1 MEISKIYEPK
11 EVEAKWLKEWE
22 EKKLFHSDP
31 DSQRVPFTIVIPP
44 PNVTGSLHIGHGLNN
59 LLQDIIIR
67 FKRMNGFN
75 ACWIPGTDH
84 GGIATQNVIEKELKK
99 NGKKRDDFT
108 REEFTKIMVDWA
120 QKTSGTILSQ
130 LKKLGCS
137 CDWDK
142 IAFTMDEKRAKA
154 VNYAF
159 IKLYEKGLI
168 YRDTRFV
175 DWCPR
180 CETALNESE
189 VEQEDEKGKLWY
201 IKYPLEDSSRVH
213 EFTSSR
219 VDPRTQESK
228 NPRTDFIVVATTR
241 PETMLGDTAVAV
253 NPNDERYKKF
263 IGKNAMLPLVNRII
277 PIIADETV
285 DMKFGTGAVKITP
298 AHDLNDDAMAKRHN
312 LVYIDAID
320 KKAKITSNIILDLKK
335 QLIENNEVSD
345 IIGKDRDEARKI
357 LIEMLKEKQ
366 FLEKEE
372 NYIGPKK
379 RCYRCDTIVESFNSE
394 QWFLKMSDMAKRA
407 IESAKNG
414 KTKFFPEKWL
424 KPYLLWLENLKDW
437 CISRQIWWGHRI
449 PLWYCKNSSRVH
461 EFTSSRVKSLRGEAE
476 PSRFAFGEAIS
487 STYEQTSCSPIPSV
501 EKPEKCPNCGD
512 TNLTQDSDVLDTWF
526 SSALWPMSVFG
537 WPDKDGSR
545 VHEFTSSRVDQR
557 TKEPENPRTDLDY
570 YYPTNVLVTGHEI
583 LYLWVARMIM
593 LGLEFKN
600 EVPYKDVYIHGIVR
614 DSHGKKMSKSLG
626 NVIDPLI
633 IMEKYGTDALRFAL
647 AYQGIPGRDMQIA
660 DEHFIMAR
668 NFANK
673 LWNVSKFVLMNVPQ
687 SPSPEANLLGNLLRH
702 RRTYS
707 AISFAIGEPTRQS
720 PNLESTDKW
729 ILSELNLTIKNVTK
743 AIENYNPSEASRL
756 LYEFI
761 RSKYCDWYVEFSKTR
776 LYGTD
781 EKLKLTAQKVHFEVL
796 ENILKLIHP
805 IMPFITEEI
814 FQNLQKQN
822 KYLMVSD
829 YPKFDIT
836 KIDETAEKEIQ
847 KVIDIITAIRNIRS
861 VMNIKLSDTV
871 DIVIK
876 ISSEETEKIVSEN
889 RQHINLL
896 AKVKDITFTKTSQ
909 KPELSASAIVGDIEI
924 FVLLEGQIDF
934 DKERKRL
941 ETQLA
946 KINQELKIYDTKL
959 SNKNF
964 IEKANPEEVERIK
977 QKFQETENKRKKI
990 GEVIK
995 NLGS

>member
-22 EKKLFHSDP
+22 EKKLFHSEI
-31 DSQRVPFTIVIPP
+31 DSQKIPFTVVIPP
-44 PNVTGSLHIGHGLNN
+44 PNVTGSLHIGHALNN

-75 ACWIPGTDH
+75 ACWVPGTDH

-120 QKTSGTILSQ
+120 QKTSSTILSQ
-130 LKKLGCS
+130 LKKMGCS

-142 IAFTMDEKRAKA
+142 TAFTMDEKRAKA

-201 IKYPLEDSSRVH
+201 IKYPIEVGCSGEIAIPSFLH
-213 EFTSSR
+213 
-219 VDPRTQESK
+219 
-228 NPRTDFIVVATTR
+228 DFITVATTR

-253 NPNDERYKKF
+253 NPNDERYKDL
-263 IGKNAMLPLVNRII
+263 IGKNVILPLVNRII

-298 AHDLNDDAMAKRHN
+298 SHDLNDDAMAKRHN
-312 LVYIDAID
+312 LIYIGVID
-320 KKAKITSNIILDLKK
+320 KKAKITSNIMLDLKK
-335 QLIENNEVSD
+335 ELIKDSEVAD
-345 IIGKDRDEARKI
+345 IVGKDRDEARKI
-357 LIEMLKEKQ
+357 LIERLEEKQ

-372 NYIGPKK
+372 NYTGPKK
-379 RCYRCDTIVESFNSE
+379 RCYRCNTIVESFNSE

-407 IESAKNG
+407 IDAAKNG
-414 KTKFFPEKWL
+414 ETKFFPDKWL

-449 PLWYCKNSSRVH
+449 PLWYCSRA
-461 EFTSSRVKSLRGEAE
+461 KSLLVVVAADVNPLSLREQIPKQSCCCSGGCKSAVIARAN
-476 PSRFAFGEAIS
+476 PEAIS
-487 STYEQTSCSPIPSV
+487 FCSPIPSV

-537 WPDKDGSR
+537 WACTDEKVRSSGKVPMSDSPD
-545 VHEFTSSRVDQR
+545 TSGQL
-557 TKEPENPRTDLDY
+557 PTDLSY

-593 LGLEFKN
+593 IGLEFEN
-600 EVPYKDVYIHGIVR
+600 QVPYSDVYIHGIVR

-626 NVIDPLI
+626 NVIDPLT

-660 DEHFIMAR
+660 DENFVMAR
-668 NFANK
+668 NFTNK
-673 LWNVSKFVLMNVPQ
+673 LWNVSRFVLMNI
-687 SPSPEANLLGNLLRH
+687 GNGLEFREL
-702 RRTYS
+702 S
-707 AISFAIGEPTRQS
+707 LEKNQVVISQLSTLNSQ
-720 PNLESTDKW
+720 LELTDKW
-729 ILSELNLTIKNVTK
+729 ILSELNLTIKNVTQ
-743 AIENYNPSEASRL
+743 AIENYNSAEASRL

-761 RSKYCDWYVEFSKTR
+761 WSKYCDWYVEFSKIR

-781 EKLKLTAQKVHFEVL
+781 EKSKLVTQKVHSEVI
-796 ENILKLIHP
+796 ENILKLLHP

-814 FQNLQKQN
+814 FQSLPGQKKN
-822 KYLMVSD
+822 IMVSD
-829 YPKFDIT
+829 YPKLDET
-836 KIDETAEKEIQ
+836 KINEIAEREIQ

-861 VMNIKLSDTV
+861 VMNVKLSDTV

-876 ISSEETEKIVSEN
+876 ISSEETEKIISEN
-889 RQHINLL
+889 RQYINSL
-896 AKVKDITFTKTSQ
+896 AKVKDIAFVKGVHSEQ
-909 KPELSASAIVGDIEI
+909 KPELSVSAIVGDVEI
-924 FVLLEGQIDF
+924 FIILSGKIDIELE
-934 DKERKRL
+934 KKRL
-941 ETQLA
+941 GAQILKME
-946 KINQELKIYDTKL
+946 QELKIYETKL

-964 IEKANPEEVERIK
+964 VEKADQKVVEEIK
-977 QKFQETENKRKKI
+977 YKYHEAKEKKNKI
-990 GEVIK
+990 EIILK
-995 NLGS
+995 NLGG